1 MNPTKSNDTKFVLG
15 AVTGGT
21 ASLVG
26 HSATALVGK
35 ALTIKFA
42 GTAAI
47 KTGAALA
54 MCNPV
59 VCAVMLVGGAAYLA
73 YKADKEG

>member
-1 MNPTKSNDTKFVLG
+1 MDPTKSNDTKFALG

-21 ASLVG
+21 ASLLG
-26 HSATALVGK
+26 HGATALVGK
-35 ALTIKFA
+35 ASTIKFA

-47 KTGAALA
+47 KAGAALA

-59 VCAVMLVGGAAYLA
+59 VGTVMLIGGAGYLL
-73 YKADKEG
+73 YKDSKE

>member
-1 MNPTKSNDTKFVLG
+1 MDPTKSNDTKFALG

-26 HSATALVGK
+26 HGATALVGK
-35 ALTIKFA
+35 ALSIKFA

-47 KTGAALA
+47 KAGAALA

-59 VCAVMLVGGAAYLA
+59 VGAVMLVGGAAYLA